1 MNNRFSFSLNS
12 SNTLYNCIY
21 TWNMGC
27 WNHKNME
34 SGFFWQSHNYKFM
47 VNIYFTVT
55 RIFPTVPIYILHW
68 PFCNLRDVNMCTSQL
83 YFQPRLAIVDIG
95 LWDEICICWLYQR
108 PNMPCFW
115 ITIKTA
121 LFVQWYNVFQDSMRH
136 VP

>member
-1 MNNRFSFSLNS
+1 MSPTRLEAQPRLFIYSFSDIACYRITELCIFQFKNIGGFIDYWFGEHIYL
-12 SNTLYNCIY
+12 TAYLYLKVY
-21 TWNMGC
+21 FGFRHL
-27 WNHKNME
+27 WNH
-34 SGFFWQSHNYKFM
+34 
-47 VNIYFTVT
+47 NIYFTVT

-115 ITIKTA
+115 
-121 LFVQWYNVFQDSMRH
+121 
-136 VP
+136 